1 MVADTGFAN
10 IIKVDLNLLKKK
22 TFLLIKKR
30 KETFVFYSIYG
41 CRLIL
46 QIS

>member
-10 IIKVDLNLLKKK
+10 IIKVDLNLLKKE
-22 TFLLIKKR
+22 TFLLKKK